1 MGSPLVLHANHF
13 QFAAGQRMENP
24 CVGSRMLL
32 WCRQGLGSVEIDG
45 QRRVLEPDAWLLLP
59 WRHRVL
65 YLADRRRPFLVGG
78 IHLCPD
84 HDPGAAELRVPHVP
98 GDRLHHAP
106 LRRDARWAGLDGLP
120 GGSLASHP
128 GLRLLGEWIVTRWI
142 AGPVDAD
149 QARAMGGLLA
159 DELRRSVGRAAG
171 TALPPALRAAIDLAR
186 RDLARPL
193 DLAAM
198 ARVAGCSPATLVRLF
213 RRHLLNAPMSWL
225 RSERLES
232 ARRLLAST
240 ALPVA
245 AVAAQVGI
253 PDPRRFAKLFR
264 SASGRSPRAWRQT
277 QRL

>member
-1 MGSPLVLHANHF
+1 MGSPLVLYANHF
-13 QFAAGQRMENP
+13 QFAAGQRLENP

-32 WCRQGLGSVEIDG
+32 WCRQGLGEVTVDG
-45 QRRVLEPDAWLLLP
+45 VRRVLPADAWLLLP
-59 WRHRVL
+59 WRHRVI
-65 YLADRRRPFLVGG
+65 YAADRRHPFLVAG

-84 HDPGAAELRVPHVP
+84 HDHGAAELRVPHVADDP
-98 GDRLHHAP
+98 LHRSP
-106 LRRDARWAGLDGLP
+106 LRRDARWPGLDGVA
-120 GGSLASHP
+120 GGSFAGHP

-159 DELRRSVGRAAG
+159 DELRRSVGPAGGTILPAALQTG
-171 TALPPALRAAIDLAR
+171 IVVAR

-193 DLAAM
+193 DLAGL

-213 RRHLLNAPMSWL
+213 RRHLRRSPMSWL
-225 RSERLES
+225 RSERLDS
-232 ARRLLAST
+232 ARRLLAGT

-245 AVAAQVGI
+245 AVGAQVGI
-253 PDPRRFAKLFR
+253 NDPHRFAKLFR
-264 SASGRSPRAWRQT
+264 AATGRSPRAWRQA